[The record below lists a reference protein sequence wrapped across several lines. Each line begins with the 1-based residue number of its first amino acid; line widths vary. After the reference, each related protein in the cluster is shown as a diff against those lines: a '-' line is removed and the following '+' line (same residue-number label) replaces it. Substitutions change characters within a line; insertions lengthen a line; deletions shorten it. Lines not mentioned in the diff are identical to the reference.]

1 MQIENKHFYNMEPV
15 VDLEHFVELL
25 VVTLANRD
33 TIQPILRDTR
43 VNRRARLFPDYKAKI
58 EEAMY
63 SKDALQYLQLI
74 DSYQY
79 YERQA
84 DWEMALSDCL
94 NEYLKNKKWK
104 YNFRY
109 DCIEIEFT
117 VDEISNILAEYDEE
131 TKKIMKNL
139 ICYHDLEYN
148 YPDIRYNKL
157 LDKKYKRDVRR
168 KYIRNGEHTF
178 SNTWTDQ

>member
-33 TIQPILRDTR
+33 TIEPILRDTR
-43 VNRRARLFPDYKAKI
+43 VKRSARLFPNYKAKI

-63 SKDALQYLQLI
+63 SKEASKYLQLI
-74 DSYQY
+74 DSYHY

-84 DWEMALSDCL
+84 NWEMALSDCL

-104 YNFRY
+104 YDFRY

-117 VDEISNILAEYDEE
+117 IDEINNILSKYDEE
-131 TKKIMKNL
+131 TKKIMESL
-139 ICYHDLEYN
+139 ICYHNLECN
-148 YPDIRYNKL
+148 CLDIRYNKL
-157 LDKKYKRDVRR
+157 LYKK
-168 KYIRNGEHTF
+168 I
-178 SNTWTDQ
+178 